1 METSG
6 PLLLAR
12 EPTRSHPVRI
22 LIVDDD
28 AGLRR
33 ALVAV
38 FRGDP
43 RYTVQV
49 ARDGHDGLTR
59 IATFRPHLVLVDLQM
74 PGLDGAELCRAVKSS
89 SETRSTSI
97 LAMSGLADGEAEA
110 RMLAAG
116 ADAFLPKPFTLNE
129 LEAEVARLTR
139 GHLG

>member
-1 METSG
+1 MERSE

-12 EPTRSHPVRI
+12 ETTRSEPIRI
-22 LIVDDD
+22 LILDDD
-28 AGLRR
+28 AGVRR

-49 ARDGHDGLTR
+49 AGDGHDGLAR

-74 PGLDGAELCRAVKSS
+74 PGLDGAELCRTVKSS
-89 SETRSTSI
+89 PETRSTRI
-97 LAMSGLADGEAEA
+97 LAMSGLVDGEVEA

-116 ADAFLPKPFTLNE
+116 ADAFLPKPFTVTQ
-129 LEAEVARLTR
+129 LEAEVARLTE
-139 GHLG
+139 GHLR